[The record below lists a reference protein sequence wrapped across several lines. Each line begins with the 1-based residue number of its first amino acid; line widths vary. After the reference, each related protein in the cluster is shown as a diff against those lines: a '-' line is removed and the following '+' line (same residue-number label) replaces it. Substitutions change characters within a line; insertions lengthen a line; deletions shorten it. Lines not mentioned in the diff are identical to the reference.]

1 MNVLVIGKG
10 AREHAIVWK
19 LLQSIGIG
27 EVFVAPGNAGT
38 AAIATNL
45 AAEFPRNVHS
55 SSWGFYFSWLID
67 EIRRLG
73 IGLVI
78 VGPEVPLAAGVVD
91 YLAERGIRVFGP
103 TKAAAQIEAS
113 KIWAHDF
120 MARHGIPQP
129 KGYPLYDF
137 EEARK
142 HITEMG
148 KGVLKKDGLAAGKG
162 VKLFSSISEGLEI
175 AQEFLIEGPVLLQE
189 LLVGREVSVHAF
201 TDGRQVLHMPLSRD
215 YKKLVEGGSNTG
227 GIGCYSPV
235 SWIESETEQM
245 LRRITVESV
254 LSMSTEV
261 GSYRGVLYPGVMIDS
276 GPKLLEFNC
285 RFGDPETQVLL
296 PRLKGDL
303 LEIMLACCQGNGDLL
318 NVPVDWDERSCV
330 CVVLCSNGYP
340 GDYEIDFPITGL
352 GNIPDD
358 ILVFH
363 AGTRLGDDR
372 SVLTD
377 GGRVLSVV
385 ALGQT
390 LEEARC
396 KAYEAVGRIYFHGM
410 CYNADI
416 ALV

>member
-19 LLQSIGIG
+19 LLQSVGIG

-45 AAEFPRNVHS
+45 MAEFPSSEHS
-55 SSWGFYFSWLID
+55 SSWRFYFGWLIG

-113 KIWAHDF
+113 KIWAHNF

-162 VKLFSSISEGLEI
+162 VKLFSSIPEGLEI

-201 TDGRQVLHMPLSRD
+201 TDGKQVLHMPLSRD
-215 YKKLVEGGSNTG
+215 YKKLVEGGPNTG

-235 SWIESETEQM
+235 PWVKPEVKQM
-245 LRRITVESV
+245 LKRITVESV
-254 LSMSTEV
+254 LCMSAEGIPFR
-261 GSYRGVLYPGVMIDS
+261 GSLYPGTMLS
-276 GPKLLEFNC
+276 ERPQLLEYNS
-285 RFGDPETQVLL
+285 RLGDPEAQVLL
-296 PRLKGDL
+296 PCLKGDL
-303 LEIMLACCQGNGDLL
+303 LEIMLACSQGNGDLL

-340 GDYEIDFPITGL
+340 GDYDTGFPISGL
-352 GNIPDD
+352 GNVPNDV
-358 ILVFH
+358 LVFH
-363 AGTRLGDDR
+363 AGTILREDG

-377 GGRVLSVV
+377 GGRVLSIV
-385 ALGQT
+385 ALGKT
-390 LEEARC
+390 IEEARW
-396 KAYEAVGRIYFHGM
+396 KVLEAVGRIYFHGM
-410 CYNADI
+410 RYNADI